1 MSHRPSRPLMR
12 ILALAGAL
20 SAMFL
25 FTPLDAVAQQ
35 PSSDAATYTVHAG
48 DTWQT
53 IAVRTDRSVQEL
65 LDANPEA
72 AARPNRALIA
82 GEKIQIPAREPSKGY
97 WYQVRRGEYWALIAS
112 RTGVPIQELINYNPA
127 HVRRG
132 YILHIGEWIWIPRPA
147 PPGSAACPGKLEA
160 YGDAIPSQLNAGAD
174 VARLRDWLTACQ
186 VMTQDRG
193 TVREMGFAGVTG
205 LLVVLTNARGDPD
218 VPPESDHLLIYH
230 KEAAGWAL
238 KFRTLGISGLSLLET
253 GDVNADGKPD
263 VAWAT
268 RDCGAHT
275 CDFAVGIVS
284 WDGNAYRNWVDGN
297 ARMYGAQIRFEEA
310 SARGSGKELVM
321 YGGVIASAGAGPQR
335 ARTEVWESPGGMPYT
350 RTLTVH
356 DAAECLYH
364 VILEANAAF
373 REGGREGLASAI
385 AFYRLALDNPTFR
398 ACGSEP
404 TIELAD
410 LRAFARFRLALA
422 YAYLGDL
429 NGMVAAVE
437 EAERVQPGHAY
448 TKAARAF
455 MEAYRPKSDIA
466 AGCAVVKKMADDAP
480 PAFLLLGRA
489 FGYANPTFNATDVC
503 PVLSSP

>member
-1 MSHRPSRPLMR
+1 MPYRPFRPLTCT
-12 ILALAGAL
+12 LALAGVL
-20 SAMFL
+20 LAMLL
-25 FTPLDAVAQQ
+25 FAPMSAVAQQ
-35 PSSDAATYTVHAG
+35 PSSDASIYTVRAG

-53 IAVRTDRSVQEL
+53 VAVRTDRSVQEL
-65 LDANPEA
+65 LNANPEA
-72 AARPNRALIA
+72 AARPDRALIA
-82 GEKIQIPAREPSKGY
+82 GEKIQIPARESSKGY
-97 WYQVRRGEYWALIAS
+97 WYQVKRGEYWALIAS
-112 RTGVPIQELINYNPA
+112 RAGIPIQELINYNPA

-132 YILHIGEWIWIPRPA
+132 YVLRIGEWIWIPRPA
-147 PPGSAACPGKLEA
+147 PPGSAACPDKLEA
-160 YGDAIPSQLNAGAD
+160 YGDAIPAQLNAGAE
-174 VARLRDWLTACQ
+174 VVSLRDWLTVCK
-186 VMTQDRG
+186 VITQDRG

-205 LLVVLTNARGDPD
+205 LLVVLTNAQ
-218 VPPESDHLLIYH
+218 SDQLLIYH
-230 KEAAGWAL
+230 KEAMGWAL
-238 KFRTLGISGLSLLET
+238 KFKTFGISGLNLLEI

-268 RDCGAHT
+268 SDCGAHT
-275 CDFAVGIVS
+275 CDFVVDVVS

-297 ARMYGAQIRFEEA
+297 ARMYGAQIHFEEA

-364 VILEANAAF
+364 VILEANAALLQEE
-373 REGGREGLASAI
+373 RTGLASAI
-385 AFYRLALDNPTFR
+385 AFYRLALDNPTFK

-404 TIELAD
+404 AIELDD
-410 LRAFARFRLALA
+410 LRAFARFRLVLA

-429 NGMVAAVE
+429 NSMAAAIE
-437 EAERVQPGHAY
+437 EAERAQPGHAY

-455 MEAYRPKSDIA
+455 LDAYRPKSDIA
-466 AGCAVVKKMADDAP
+466 AGCAAVKKMVDETP

-489 FGYANPTFNATDVC
+489 FGYANPPFDATDVC
-503 PVLSSP
+503 PILPPP